1 MASGDVGGRVVQVEG
16 ARQLRK
22 TLKEAGDDLDD
33 LKAAH
38 ARAAE
43 IAAEASA
50 SLAPSRSGRL
60 RASIRSSGTKTAG
73 IIRAG
78 RKSVPYANP
87 IHWGWF
93 KRNIRPNPFLSYG
106 AQDSEGR
113 WLPVYEAAVE
123 TALQKVEGA

>member
-1 MASGDVGGRVVQVEG
+1 MAGDAGIKVAG

-22 TLKEAGDDLDD
+22 TLRAAGDDLSD
-33 LKAAH
+33 LKKAH
-38 ARAAE
+38 ADAAA

-50 SLAPSRSGRL
+50 QLAPSRSGKL
-60 RASIRSSGTKTAG
+60 KASIRSSGTKTSG

-93 KRNIRPNPFLSYG
+93 ARNIRPNLFASRG

-113 WLPVYEAAVE
+113 WIRVYES
-123 TALQKVEGA
+123 ALDDALDKVKGI